1 MTEFTPIASLAGGVL
16 IGLSAVLLM
25 ALDGRIAG
33 ISGITGRFLP
43 PYVRGNAPASAFAF
57 IAGLIVAPFLVG
69 VATGQPVVQDI
80 SGNAPL
86 MGLAGLLVGF
96 GAAYGGG
103 CTSGHGVCGTARLS
117 KRSIIA
123 TLTFMATALVTVF
136 LTRHG
141 IGG

>member
-1 MTEFTPIASLAGGVL
+1 MTEFTPIASLIGGIL

-25 ALDGRIAG
+25 VFDGRIAG

-43 PYVRGNAPASAFAF
+43 PYASGDAPVSALAF
-57 IAGLIVAPFLVG
+57 IVGLIVAPFLVS
-69 VATGQPVVQDI
+69 AFTGQPVVQAI
-80 SGNAPL
+80 SGNIPL
-86 MGLAGLLVGF
+86 MGIAGLLVGF

-123 TLTFMATALVTVF
+123 TITFMATAIITVF
-136 LTRHG
+136 LSRHA